1 MRNLN
6 VIVLGLISIVW
17 ATKISSAIP
26 ASQEYTLAPMLATVT
41 SAVVNISTE
50 GRVELR
56 FNPLFNDPFFKRF
69 FNFPEQRRQRRTQ
82 SLGSG
87 VIIDS
92 KRGLIVT
99 NYHVIKS
106 ADVIKVKLS
115 DGRVFEAELVGSDSE
130 TDIAVMKIAAKNLVS
145 LDLFNSDELRVGD
158 FVVAI
163 GNPFGLGQTVTS
175 GIVSALARSGLGI
188 IGYEDLIQTDAS
200 INPGNS
206 GGALVNLEGKLI
218 GINTAIYSQSGGNI
232 GIGFAIPSNM
242 TKEVMSQIIKHGEV
256 RRGFIGAKFQ
266 DLDRS
271 LIEAFG
277 LSVEKGAVV
286 VSVSSGSPSDKAG
299 LQVGDV
305 IVALNGRV
313 INGATD
319 LRNRLGLERP
329 GNLVILD
336 CLKSEKTLK
345 ISLTIGDY
353 KDALQTRQFKNSVLS
368 GVSVVAI
375 PRSSESFGRV
385 RGVMIFDVQKKSR
398 AWEAGLRKNDIVS
411 SVNRKEVATVEQFLD
426 TFDGSKKRVLL
437 RVFREGN
444 SALVMVQ

>member
-1 MRNLN
+1 MRIL
-6 VIVLGLISIVW
+6 
-17 ATKISSAIP
+17 KISVLAIYLIFWAAKSFAALP
-26 ASQEYTLAPMLATVT
+26 ASQQYTLAPMLTTAT

-69 FNFPEQRRQRRTQ
+69 FNFPDQRQQRKTQ

-115 DGRVFEAELVGSDSE
+115 DGRIFEADLVGSDSE
-130 TDIAVMKIAAKNLVS
+130 TDIAVLRIKAKNIVS
-145 LDLFNSDELRVGD
+145 LELFNSDKLRVGD

-206 GGALVNLEGKLI
+206 GGALVNLDGKLI

-242 TKEVMSQIIKHGEV
+242 AREVTNQIIEHGEV
-256 RRGFIGAKFQ
+256 RRGYIGAKFQ
-266 DLDRS
+266 DLDRA

-277 LSVEKGAVV
+277 LSVERGAVV
-286 VSVSSGSPSDKAG
+286 VSVSSGSPSDQAG
-299 LQVGDV
+299 LEAGDV
-305 IVALNGRV
+305 IVSMNGRK
-313 INGATD
+313 INGASD
-319 LRNRLGLERP
+319 LRNRLGLEQP
-329 GNLVILD
+329 GNLVLLD
-336 CLKSEKTLK
+336 CLKSKTLVSA
-345 ISLTIGDY
+345 SLTVGDY
-353 KDALQTRQFKNSVLS
+353 KDALQTKQFKNSVLS

-375 PRSSESFGRV
+375 PNSSGVFGRI
-385 RGVMIFDVQKKSR
+385 RGVMIFNVQKKSK
-398 AWEAGLRKNDIVS
+398 AWAAGLRKGDIIS
-411 SVNRKEVATVEQFLD
+411 SVNRRDVRNVEQFLD
-426 TFDGSKKRVLL
+426 AFNNSKEKVLL
-437 RVFREGN
+437 RVFRDGN
-444 SALVMVQ
+444 SALVLVQ

>member
-1 MRNLN
+1 
-6 VIVLGLISIVW
+6 
-17 ATKISSAIP
+17 
-26 ASQEYTLAPMLATVT
+26 MLATAT

-69 FNFPEQRRQRRTQ
+69 FNFPDQRQQRKTQ

-115 DGRVFEAELVGSDSE
+115 DGRIFEADLVGSDSE
-130 TDIAVMKIAAKNLVS
+130 TDIAVLRIKAKNIVS
-145 LDLFNSDELRVGD
+145 LELFNSDKLRVGD

-206 GGALVNLEGKLI
+206 GGALVNLDGKLI

-242 TKEVMSQIIKHGEV
+242 AREVTNQIIEHGEV
-256 RRGFIGAKFQ
+256 RRGYIGAKFQ
-266 DLDRS
+266 DLDRA

-286 VSVSSGSPSDKAG
+286 VSVSSGSPSDQAG
-299 LQVGDV
+299 LEAGDV
-305 IVALNGRV
+305 IVSVNGRK
-313 INGATD
+313 INGASD
-319 LRNRLGLERP
+319 LRNRLGLEQP
-329 GNLVILD
+329 GNLVFLD
-336 CLKSEKTLK
+336 CLKSKKLVTA
-345 ISLTIGDY
+345 SLTIGDY
-353 KDALQTRQFKNSVLS
+353 KDALQTKQFKNSVLS

-375 PRSSESFGRV
+375 PNSSEVFGRI
-385 RGVMIFDVQKKSR
+385 RGVMIFDVQKNSKGLDSWVAQGRYHKLCKSTGCEKCR
-398 AWEAGLRKNDIVS
+398 AI
-411 SVNRKEVATVEQFLD
+411 
-426 TFDGSKKRVLL
+426 
-437 RVFREGN
+437 FRCF
-444 SALVMVQ
+444 

>member
-1 MRNLN
+1 MANQLQLCPLVSN
-6 VIVLGLISIVW
+6 IL
-17 ATKISSAIP
+17 
-26 ASQEYTLAPMLATVT
+26 LAPMLATAT
-41 SAVVNISTE
+41 TAVVNISTE

-69 FNFPEQRRQRRTQ
+69 FNFPDQRQQRRTQ

-115 DGRVFEAELVGSDSE
+115 DGRVFEADLVGSDSE
-130 TDIAVMKIAAKNLVS
+130 TDIAVLRIKAKNIVS
-145 LDLFNSDELRVGD
+145 LELFNSDKLRVGD

-242 TKEVMSQIIKHGEV
+242 AREVTNQIIEHGEV
-256 RRGFIGAKFQ
+256 RRGYIGAKFQ
-266 DLDRS
+266 DLDRA

-286 VSVSSGSPSDKAG
+286 VSVLSGSPSDQAG
-299 LQVGDV
+299 LEAGDV
-305 IVALNGRV
+305 VVSVNGRK
-313 INGATD
+313 INGAFD
-319 LRNRLGLERP
+319 LRNRLGLEQP
-329 GNLVILD
+329 GNLV
-336 CLKSEKTLK
+336 S
-345 ISLTIGDY
+345 
-353 KDALQTRQFKNSVLS
+353 
-368 GVSVVAI
+368 
-375 PRSSESFGRV
+375 
-385 RGVMIFDVQKKSR
+385 
-398 AWEAGLRKNDIVS
+398 
-411 SVNRKEVATVEQFLD
+411 
-426 TFDGSKKRVLL
+426 
-437 RVFREGN
+437 
-444 SALVMVQ
+444 

>member
-1 MRNLN
+1 MRILKMS
-6 VIVLGLISIVW
+6 VLAIYLIFWGSKSF
-17 ATKISSAIP
+17 AALP
-26 ASQEYTLAPMLATVT
+26 ASQQYSLAPMLATAT

-69 FNFPEQRRQRRTQ
+69 FNFPDQRQQRKTQ

-115 DGRVFEAELVGSDSE
+115 DGRILEADLVGSDSE
-130 TDIAVMKIAAKNLVS
+130 TDIAVLRIKAKNIVS
-145 LDLFNSDELRVGD
+145 LELFNSDKLRVGD

-206 GGALVNLEGKLI
+206 GGALVNLDGKLI

-242 TKEVMSQIIKHGEV
+242 AREVTNQIIEYGEV
-256 RRGFIGAKFQ
+256 RRGYIGAKFQ
-266 DLDRS
+266 DLDRV

-286 VSVSSGSPSDKAG
+286 VSVSSGSPSDQAG
-299 LQVGDV
+299 LEAGDV
-305 IVALNGRV
+305 IVSVNGRK
-313 INGATD
+313 INGASD
-319 LRNRLGLERP
+319 LRNRLGLEQP
-329 GNLVILD
+329 GNLVLLD
-336 CLKSEKTLK
+336 CLKSKTLVSA
-345 ISLTIGDY
+345 SLTVGDY
-353 KDALQTRQFKNSVLS
+353 KDALKTKQFKNSVLS

-375 PRSSESFGRV
+375 PNSSEVFGRI
-385 RGVMIFDVQKKSR
+385 RGVMIFNVQKKSK
-398 AWEAGLRKNDIVS
+398 AWAAGLRKGDIIS
-411 SVNRKEVATVEQFLD
+411 SVNRRDVRNVEQFLD
-426 TFDGSKKRVLL
+426 AFNNSREKVLL
-437 RVFREGN
+437 RVFRDGN